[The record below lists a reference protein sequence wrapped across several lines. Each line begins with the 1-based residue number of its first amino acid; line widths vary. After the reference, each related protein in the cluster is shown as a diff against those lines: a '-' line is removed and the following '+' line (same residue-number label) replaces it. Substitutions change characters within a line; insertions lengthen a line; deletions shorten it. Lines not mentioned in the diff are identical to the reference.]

1 MTRRSA
7 SVLITA
13 ALTGASGAGHASH
26 LADVPGRWLLH
37 HGGRVSCVLSFSGAP
52 DIPHGTVAA
61 MGFCPEM
68 FLGLPRWRLDAGRVA
83 ISNRHGRKLADL
95 VVGRGSLNGQTA
107 SGEAIFLER

>member
-1 MTRRSA
+1 MTRRIVTLLFA
-7 SVLITA
+7 VGLA
-13 ALTGASGAGHASH
+13 GASSAAYASS
-26 LADVPGRWLLH
+26 LTDLPGRWLLH
-37 HGGRVSCVLSFSGAP
+37 QGGRVSCVLSFSGAP
-52 DIPHGTVAA
+52 DIQHGTVAA